1 MYFYFSI
8 ISLTVKSMSL
18 GYINLNKIQKLFCIL
33 IKNLTKNI
41 FRLNTLNEKRDVMK
55 RKSIPNVLPNGA
67 LKPISHND
75 LVIAKLNNDSI
86 ANVGSLDDK
95 IPEKSDKKV

>member
-1 MYFYFSI
+1 
-8 ISLTVKSMSL
+8 
-18 GYINLNKIQKLFCIL
+18 
-33 IKNLTKNI
+33 
-41 FRLNTLNEKRDVMK
+41 MK

-75 LVIAKLNNDSI
+75 LVIAKLNNDSV
-86 ANVGSLDDK
+86 ANAGSLDDK